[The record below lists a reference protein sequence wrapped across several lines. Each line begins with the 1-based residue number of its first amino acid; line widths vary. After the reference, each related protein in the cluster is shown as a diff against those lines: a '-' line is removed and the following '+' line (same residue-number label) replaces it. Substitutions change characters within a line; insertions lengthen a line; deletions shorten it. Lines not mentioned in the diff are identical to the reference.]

1 MMASGGSGVL
11 TILQSL
17 RDLPR
22 SLSDEENLYLVHL
35 TDEIRGATSDAAR
48 WRIQEREGLNQLDAM
63 AFDQDILAKL
73 TTLRR
78 AAMN

>member
-1 MMASGGSGVL
+1 MGSTMKL
-11 TILQSL
+11 ISILQSL

-22 SLSDEENLYLVHL
+22 SLSDEENFYLEHL

-48 WRIQEREGLNQLDAM
+48 WRILGREGLNQLDTM
-63 AFDQDILAKL
+63 AFHQDILAKL